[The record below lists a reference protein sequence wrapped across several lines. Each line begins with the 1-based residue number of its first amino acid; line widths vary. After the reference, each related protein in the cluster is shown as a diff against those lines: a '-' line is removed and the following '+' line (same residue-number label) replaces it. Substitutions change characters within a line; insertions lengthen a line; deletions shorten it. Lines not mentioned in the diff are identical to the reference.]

1 MKLSTHPMSSRGRC
15 WVTFA
20 AALLLCALT
29 SQSGHAAAPGDHQA
43 QVDLQQGRLDEAV
56 GQLQSRLAQNP
67 HDTEAHL
74 LLCRAFFAEQ
84 MNDAAIAAC
93 NAALPDVGSNYVMRS
108 EIEDWLGRAYGRKA
122 DHAGPFSG
130 FQLARKVRDTFESAV
145 RDDPH
150 NAAAA
155 NDLSEFYIGAPG
167 IVGGG
172 LDKASALANQ
182 VASSLPQS
190 AHRIRA
196 LIAEKQH
203 DNGTA
208 EREFQAA
215 FAVANRPE
223 ACVDLGGFL
232 KRQQRYDEATA
243 MFQRCIALDRT
254 HGPASV
260 DAASY
265 LHDMHRDQPLAE
277 QTLRAYLAGNAR
289 SDDAPAVHVHLL
301 LAQML
306 REDGNLAEAAN
317 ELHAAQALAAN
328 DPEVR
333 RALQHQ

>member
-1 MKLSTHPMSSRGRC
+1 MLETQPFSYRHGSLLQL
-15 WVTFA
+15 A
-20 AALLLCALT
+20 LAALLVCLLPQVA
-29 SQSGHAAAPGDHQA
+29 QAASGRQA
-43 QVDLQQGRLDEAV
+43 QLALQEGRIDDAV
-56 GQLQSRLAQNP
+56 GQLQTRLAEDP
-67 HDTEAHL
+67 HDAASQL
-74 LLCRAFFAEQ
+74 LLCRAYFAEQ
-84 MNDAAIAAC
+84 LNDAAINAC
-93 NAALPDVGSNYVMRS
+93 NKALPDAGSNAAMKS

-130 FQLARKVRDTFESAV
+130 FQLARKVRDAFEAAV
-145 RDDPH
+145 NDNPQ
-150 NAAAA
+150 NAAAV

-172 LDKASALANQ
+172 LDKAAALANR

-190 AHRIRA
+190 EHRIRA

-203 DNGTA
+203 DAGTA
-208 EREFQAA
+208 EREFRAA

-232 KRQQRYDEATA
+232 KRQQRYDDATA
-243 MFQRCIALDRT
+243 TFQRCIAID
-254 HGPASV
+254 HADGPASV

-277 QTLRAYLAGNAR
+277 QTLRAYLTGNDR
-289 SDDAPAVHVHLL
+289 SDDAPAVHVHVL

-306 REDGNLAEAAN
+306 KEDGNTAGAES

-328 DPEVR
+328 DPEVK
-333 RALQHQ
+333 RALQNR